1 MDISDNSLSDDVR
14 KDCTQ
19 EFHVQVNRLLQ
30 SMSFRDTP
38 TSRRLLEYIAERS
51 LEGSRETL
59 KEFTIGVEAL
69 GRRMDFDPKADTI
82 VRVQIRRLRQRI
94 SQYYETEGADDPV
107 LITIPKGS
115 YAAAF
120 FVREPGILL
129 AEKTEIEQETSEF
142 ITAIDPLILPT
153 DTARLP
159 VPKSIRI
166 VPEKPSRAFRPWV
179 ILMILLALVCGGLTG
194 YWFAQRAQPRS
205 VSTPVE
211 QLWRAMLKGDN
222 SPIIGYPDG
231 VFLVDGSSNMFQF
244 TDGPLGTRGELV
256 DPNIA
261 RRFTLNPALIASA
274 GPLYY
279 ENGGY
284 TGTGEIESVAVL
296 SVLLNKLGFQP
307 KVLRSHD
314 ITVDDLRNHNVILLG
329 GSAQNKAVKDYLT
342 QGDFEYDYTPRA
354 WGGTIVSLH
363 PLKGEA
369 SVYQVERNSVTHA
382 IDGDYALISCLPGVN
397 RTHRVITIGGLDTT
411 GTIGGTL
418 YATSTEGAEKIAGIH
433 KKAYESPYFQSI
445 VYVQLIHGNQVLN
458 VAPKAMHSR

>member
-1 MDISDNSLSDDVR
+1 
-14 KDCTQ
+14 
-19 EFHVQVNRLLQ
+19 
-30 SMSFRDTP
+30 
-38 TSRRLLEYIAERS
+38 
-51 LEGSRETL
+51 
-59 KEFTIGVEAL
+59 
-69 GRRMDFDPKADTI
+69 
-82 VRVQIRRLRQRI
+82 
-94 SQYYETEGADDPV
+94 
-107 LITIPKGS
+107 
-115 YAAAF
+115 
-120 FVREPGILL
+120 
-129 AEKTEIEQETSEF
+129 
-142 ITAIDPLILPT
+142 
-153 DTARLP
+153 
-159 VPKSIRI
+159 
-166 VPEKPSRAFRPWV
+166 
-179 ILMILLALVCGGLTG
+179 LLALVCGGLTG

-244 TDGPLGTRGELV
+244 TDGLLGTRGELV